1 MQPRTG
7 LNRRIDI
14 GNAARAYGRGDG
26 SVGGSGI
33 EIVYIADVV
42 FVDTDEEVKAD
53 IPYIIYGQYRVL
65 GDLLL
70 DPDIHLIRSRG
81 FIVRIE
87 KHVAGRVGSDRK
99 GVADVGAI
107 ALSARLLGQ
116 RLISGRQ
123 GCDVLINWD
132 PSNGRPKGGAAN
144 GGNGRPGRG
153 PIDGC
158 DQRRSPARCGHGNT
172 SRGANWGVPE
182 KEPLLETGGPVE
194 QDVIPNIVLVINAG
208 AGADHGFA
216 TPGHIPGD
224 TGLRAEIL
232 IRLIDP
238 VAETGR
244 DRVEQR
250 YCGKVAVGAAS
261 VA

>member
-42 FVDTDEEVKAD
+42 FVDADEEVKTD

-81 FIVRIE
+81 FIVGIE
-87 KHVAGRVGSDRK
+87 KHVAGRVGPDRHSIAN
-99 GVADVGAI
+99 VSPI

-116 RLISGRQ
+116 RLISGGQ
-123 GCDVLINWD
+123 GCDVLINRG
-132 PSNGRPKGGAAN
+132 PSHGGPKGGAAN
-144 GGNGRPGRG
+144 GGNRRPGWG
-153 PIDGC
+153 PID
-158 DQRRSPARCGHGNT
+158 SGN
-172 SRGANWGVPE
+172 
-182 KEPLLETGGPVE
+182 
-194 QDVIPNIVLVINAG
+194 
-208 AGADHGFA
+208 
-216 TPGHIPGD
+216 
-224 TGLRAEIL
+224 LR
-232 IRLIDP
+232 
-238 VAETGR
+238 
-244 DRVEQR
+244 
-250 YCGKVAVGAAS
+250 
-261 VA
+261 